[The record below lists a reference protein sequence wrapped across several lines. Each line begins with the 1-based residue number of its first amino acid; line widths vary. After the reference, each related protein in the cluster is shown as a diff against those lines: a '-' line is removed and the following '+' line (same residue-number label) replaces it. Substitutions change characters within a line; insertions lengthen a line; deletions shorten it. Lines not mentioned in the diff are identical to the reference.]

1 MGPARS
7 RKRST
12 PSQPRFPRGD
22 GRRRSALAEGA
33 PRWLALLLLAVLLF
47 AHRSASAGEVM
58 LVPPPSGR
66 IGAWLALGPIN
77 VKGKR
82 GQQRS
87 MDANVL
93 MDADEASM
101 VGKLG
106 RQVTVGSNDADNES
120 STATWKIISSSEGP
134 LDIFA
139 AMNPKGE
146 AFAYLYGVLHLPT
159 DLKGGAL
166 LVGASDGVKVW
177 VDRKVVSSTDG
188 NRPQRDDEDVAR
200 LDLPRGDHGVLV
212 KLHHRDGYWAFRM
225 RVVDSTFTAVRG
237 AFFRLPATSD
247 SDVRSLSAKMADI
260 DINRGLSATGFQP
273 SVTVSFPEGMLR
285 TTDRA
290 VRVTAAARAGE
301 RRRELF
307 SVEGGEVP
315 LSESGPSELKVQLP
329 HIAAE
334 ELGEN
339 EDGAELALSVE
350 VAGRKLDAAAP
361 VRPYMHQAMAAA
373 TRVIAL
379 CPAEPNA
386 AFTEPSVT
394 KTTMIHLRDRFAHYV
409 NIGDKDLD
417 THAID
422 ARTLIEYAADI
433 EARRDPLRVHPGIRR
448 FAYKSPLDD
457 EPSPFGMYVP
467 PSYVNAHGAAT
478 KSYPLI
484 VVLHGLNGRPNS
496 MMGHFFGRDDEN
508 RDPEWEDRH
517 PPEVESIEAFVLSP
531 NGHGNAMY
539 RELGESDVVRAVDWA
554 ASFYPI
560 DKNRITI
567 TGASMGGT
575 GTASIAFRYPDR
587 YAAAEP
593 LCGYHSYF
601 IRGDIVG
608 RGLRSWERL
617 LVEQRSNTHWADNG
631 LYMPL
636 YIWHG
641 RRDYPE
647 KNSGVL
653 IDKYKALGY
662 SIEHEHPWIGHN
674 VWTKAYEGLG
684 GYTWLSQKTRPEHKK
699 RVLFKTNSLRYPDNA
714 WVHVRDISG
723 DVAFATI
730 DATVVD
736 STQITVSTER
746 VEAFALDRDSELV
759 SSTAPTRVT
768 VDGVALTFDPQQ
780 PIAAYRSGGTWVA
793 GAKPEAQGIQK
804 RAGLSGPMRDAF
816 FEPLVF
822 VYGTQ
827 DPAQT
832 RANRDTARAWAR
844 IKWGVDIRYPVV
856 PDREYEDEMGEGH
869 SLVLIGNSE
878 SNSVVRDLESSL
890 PFRVG
895 AKSISA
901 VADGNTLKE
910 WKGKDLGVAFI
921 YPNPKH
927 PSRYLLVLEG
937 TSAMGTFRAIALPEL
952 IPDYMV
958 FDQRIGGARGQ
969 VVLGGAPT
977 LAGGFFRRDW
987 TLAKADLR

>member
-1 MGPARS
+1 MG
-7 RKRST
+7 
-12 PSQPRFPRGD
+12 D
-22 GRRRSALAEGA
+22 RRRTSAWAKA
-33 PRWLALLLLAVLLF
+33 ASRWLTMLAFAATLLA
-47 AHRSASAGEVM
+47 ARRATANEVM
-58 LVPPPSGR
+58 LVPAPSGR
-66 IGAWLALGPIN
+66 IGAWLALGPIT
-77 VKGKR
+77 VKTKK

-87 MDANVL
+87 LDSNVL
-93 MDADEASM
+93 MDADEASL

-106 RQVTVGSNDADNES
+106 RQVTVGSTEGDGDGN
-120 STATWKIISSSEGP
+120 TASWKIINSSEGP
-134 LDIFA
+134 IDIFA
-139 AMNPKGE
+139 AMNPRGE

-159 DLKGGAL
+159 ALKGGAL
-166 LVGASDGVKVW
+166 LLGASDGARVW
-177 VDRKVVSSTDG
+177 VDRKVVSSSDG
-188 NRPQRDDEDVAR
+188 NRPQRDDEDIAR
-200 LDLPRGDHGVLV
+200 LDLPPGDHGILV

-225 RVVDSTFTAVRG
+225 RVVDATFTAPRG

-260 DINRGLSATGFQP
+260 DINRGLSSAGFQP
-273 SVTVSFPEGMLR
+273 SVTVSFPEGILR

-290 VRVTAAARAGE
+290 VRVTATARAGD

-315 LSESGPSELKVQLP
+315 LSETGPSELKVQLP
-329 HIAAE
+329 PIASE

-339 EDGAELALSVE
+339 EEGAELVMGVE
-350 VAGRKLDAAAP
+350 VAGRKLESAAP
-361 VRPYMHQAMAAA
+361 VRAYMHQAVAAA
-373 TRVIAL
+373 TRAIAL
-379 CPAEPNA
+379 CP
-386 AFTEPSVT
+386 TEPSNFLTEPGVT
-394 KTTMIHLRDRFAHYV
+394 RATMVHLRDRFARYV
-409 NIGDKDLD
+409 NMGDKDLE
-417 THAID
+417 TLASD
-422 ARTLIEYAADI
+422 ARTIVEYTADI

-448 FAYKSPLDD
+448 FAYKSPLDG

-467 PSYVNAHGAAT
+467 ASYVDAHGART

-484 VVLHGLNGRPNS
+484 VILHGLNGRPNS
-496 MMGHFFGRDDEN
+496 MMGHFFGHDDDN

-517 PPEVESIEAFVLSP
+517 PGEVEPIEAFVLSP

-567 TGASMGGT
+567 SGASMGGT
-575 GTASIAFRYPDR
+575 GSASIAFRYPDR

-593 LCGYHSYF
+593 LCGYHSYL

-608 RGLRSWERL
+608 RGLRSWEKL

-653 IDKYKALGY
+653 IDRYKALGY
-662 SIEHEHPWIGHN
+662 NVEHEHPWIGHN
-674 VWTKAYEGLG
+674 VWTKAYEALG
-684 GYTWLSQKTRPEHKK
+684 GYKWLSQQTRPEHKK
-699 RVLFKTNSLRYPDNA
+699 RVLFKTNSLRYSDNA
-714 WVHVRDISG
+714 WVHLRDISG

-730 DATVVD
+730 DAAVVD
-736 STQITVSTER
+736 ATQITVSTER
-746 VEAFALDRDSELV
+746 VEAFLLDRDSELV

-768 VDGVALTFDPQQ
+768 VDGVLLTYEPTQ
-780 PIAAYRSGGTWVA
+780 PIAAYRAGGTWVA
-793 GAKPEAQGIQK
+793 GNKPESTGLQK
-804 RAGLSGPMRDAF
+804 RAGLAGPMRDAF

-827 DPAQT
+827 DPAQI
-832 RANRDTARAWAR
+832 RANKDTARAWAR

-856 PDREYEDEMGEGH
+856 SDREYEDELGETH
-869 SLVLIGNSE
+869 SLVLIGNSD
-878 SNSVVRDLESSL
+878 SNQVVRDLESSL

-895 AKSISA
+895 SKSISA
-901 VADGNTLKE
+901 VHEGSTLKE

-927 PSRYLLVLEG
+927 PSRYVLVLEG
-937 TSAMGTFRAIALPEL
+937 TSALGTFRAIALPEL

-958 FDQRIGGARGQ
+958 FDQRIAGARGQ

-977 LAGGFFRRDW
+977 LAAGFFRRDW
-987 TLAKADLR
+987 TLTKSDLNR